1 MALAFLLG
9 FLLGALALA
18 ALEAAAALI
27 LVRRL
32 RRKQAAAADAPPAD
46 ELPGERP
53 FPYEKQVEWDASS
66 CCACPCFPFDSIRFD
81 SLAFLPSLLAGHR
94 LPACLPSE

>member
-9 FLLGALALA
+9 FLLGLLALA
-18 ALEAAAALI
+18 ALEAAALLW

-32 RRKQAAAADAPPAD
+32 RRRDSAPQTAPGPDAV

-53 FPYEKQVEWDASS
+53 FPYQKQ
-66 CCACPCFPFDSIRFD
+66 
-81 SLAFLPSLLAGHR
+81 G
-94 LPACLPSE
+94 

>member
-18 ALEAAAALI
+18 ALEAAAALL

-32 RRKQAAAADAPPAD
+32 RRKQEAAADAPPAD

-53 FPYEKQVEWDASS
+53 FPYEKQVE
-66 CCACPCFPFDSIRFD
+66 
-81 SLAFLPSLLAGHR
+81 
-94 LPACLPSE
+94 